1 MVGAN
6 KRAHCAQN
14 LGTEYAKS
22 LPLLGEMIADI
33 LTLFGCKTVFRV
45 GGDFAD
51 NIISAFEG
59 KLDTAPS
66 SNEMHAGYAACAQ
79 AQTSGLGATLTT
91 FTVGSLPCSS
101 PAALAMAEKLP
112 MVFISGAPGEQEISD
127 TLLHHSVASSSE
139 WMMKYD
145 CALESFRALGM
156 RAERLQGARSKGQ
169 PNMAAER
176 FFQLVAQAY
185 ANKQPVFIE
194 IPRDLVFEPT
204 QALRLPQTPDDVN
217 HENYVLDG
225 AWHIAEHIVEKLN
238 QSSHPLLF
246 VGENVKLNTRLCE
259 QLRNFVNKFN
269 IPYAT
274 SWLAKGVLD
283 ESDPLSVGSYNGV
296 FSPDHV
302 RHYIEQKVDYTLE
315 VDTSIQSKDTN
326 NAFGSGTHAIQSF
339 ENKTMIKGTVQNQQG
354 LLHVFEHLL
363 ASDIPV
369 FQTLLE
375 EKRRPVLDDNDSV
388 DFHNLADALNDV
400 QSQLSASLIYLP
412 EIGNSYFVSY
422 SLETKR
428 SSHCRSWLTNPWYG
442 AMGSSLPYARA
453 VAKTLKSSNSSDIA
467 VVITGDGGFHFQLNE
482 LIHFQREHLP
492 VVILYM
498 RNNIFHLG
506 KSGESAMYHCSNP
519 GFDVLTLVNAYGGR
533 GFQCKRI
540 GELRTQLQS
549 AVESNC
555 GITLLEIPVD
565 PNSDKLSR
573 EVIMLNL
580 FIQMKNGKQGAQGAK
595 EAWDRA
601 VAG

>member
-1 MVGAN
+1 MLGAN
-6 KRAHCAQN
+6 MRAHCAQN

-22 LPLLGEMIADI
+22 LPLLGDVMADI
-33 LTLFGCKTVFRV
+33 LTLFGCKTVFGV

-59 KLDTAPS
+59 KLETAPS

-79 AQTSGLGATLTT
+79 AQISGLGATLTT

-101 PAALAMAEKLP
+101 PAALAVAEKLP
-112 MVFISGAPGEQEISD
+112 VVFISGAPGEQEISD

-176 FFQLVAQAY
+176 FFQLVAHAY

-204 QALRLPQTPDDVN
+204 QALKLPQTPGDVN
-217 HENYVLDG
+217 HETYVLDG
-225 AWHIAEHIVEKLN
+225 AQHIAEHIVEKLN

-259 QLRNFVNKFN
+259 QLRNFVDKFN

-302 RHYIEQKVDYTLE
+302 RYYIEQKVDYILE
-315 VDTSIQSKDTN
+315 VDTSIQSQDTN
-326 NAFGSGTHAIQSF
+326 NAFCSGTHVIQSF
-339 ENKTMIKGTVQNQQG
+339 ENKTMVKGTVQNQQG

-412 EIGNSYFVSY
+412 EIGNSYFASY
-422 SLETKR
+422 SLETKQ
-428 SSHCRSWLTNPWYG
+428 SSHCRPWLTNPWYG

-482 LIHFQREHLP
+482 LIHFQREHLA

-506 KSGESAMYHCSNP
+506 KSGESTMYHCSSP
-519 GFDVLTLVNAYGGR
+519 GFDVLTLVNAYGSR
-533 GFQCKRI
+533 GFQCKTV

-573 EVIMLNL
+573 EISMLNL
-580 FIQMKNGKQGAQGAK
+580 FIQMKNGKQGAI
-595 EAWDRA
+595 EAWDLA

>member
-6 KRAHCAQN
+6 MRAHCAQN
-14 LGTEYAKS
+14 LGTEYANS
-22 LPLLGEMIADI
+22 LPLLGEAMADI
-33 LTLFGCKTVFRV
+33 LTLFGCKIVFGV

-59 KLDTAPS
+59 KLETAPS

-79 AQTSGLGATLTT
+79 AQISGLGATLTT

-101 PAALAMAEKLP
+101 PAALAVAEKLP
-112 MVFISGAPGEQEISD
+112 VVFISGAPGEQEISD

-145 CALESFRALGM
+145 CALKSFRALGM

-176 FFQLVAQAY
+176 FFQLVAHAY

-204 QALRLPQTPDDVN
+204 QALKLPQTPGDVN
-217 HENYVLDG
+217 HETYVLDG
-225 AWHIAEHIVEKLN
+225 AQHIAEHIVEKLN

-302 RHYIEQKVDYTLE
+302 RYYIEQKVDYILE
-315 VDTSIQSKDTN
+315 VDTSIQSQDTN
-326 NAFGSGTHAIQSF
+326 NAFCSGTHVIQSF
-339 ENKTMIKGTVQNQQG
+339 ENKTMVKGTVQNQQG
-354 LLHVFEHLL
+354 LLHVFEQLL
-363 ASDIPV
+363 VSDIPV

-412 EIGNSYFVSY
+412 EIGNSYFASY

-428 SSHCRSWLTNPWYG
+428 SSHCRPWLTNPWYG

-467 VVITGDGGFHFQLNE
+467 VVITGDGGFHFQSNE
-482 LIHFQREHLP
+482 LIHFQREHLA

-506 KSGESAMYHCSNP
+506 KSGESTMYHCSSP

-533 GFQCKRI
+533 GFQCKTV
-540 GELRTQLQS
+540 GELRTQLKS

-573 EVIMLNL
+573 EISMLNL
-580 FIQMKNGKQGAQGAK
+580 FIQMKNGKQGAI
-595 EAWDRA
+595 EAWDLA